1 MPPMAET
8 QSEGHQVIG
17 LTGSFGSGC
26 SYVADHILAGMGYER
41 LPLTKILREKYEEAH
56 PNKEPQRLELQEFG
70 DELRRKHGGDYLAR
84 CLYEQKF
91 ENGDETNQSGKW
103 VVDSIRNPEEIY
115 FLRKQFQNFFLFG
128 AYAGKERRWGR
139 VENKYNR
146 NRKSF
151 DEDDDRDT
159 GRESE
164 SCGQRVEDCFAEAD
178 IVFSNDEDFAEIGSE
193 PFGKLKGK
201 IERYVKL
208 ITDPLSRQ
216 QPSKNETLMAA
227 AYTISQLSSCMKRKV
242 GAVIVDDVDNII
254 SSGFNE
260 VPGAESPC
268 KKEYN
273 KCSRDR
279 DREQFQQKVQD
290 EFPKATDHKKIFA
303 LTQENF
309 RMLDH
314 CRALHAE
321 ENAIVNLARNG
332 RSIPLNQCTLYS
344 TTYPC
349 RQCANKI
356 ATLNLKEVIYLEPY
370 PDLAGKIILQA
381 SKVKETC
388 FEGITYKAYSR
399 IYGERK

>member
-1 MPPMAET
+1 MGHIK
-8 QSEGHQVIG
+8 SEDHRVIG

-26 SYVADHILAGMGYER
+26 TYVAENVLAQMGYER
-41 LPLTKILREKYEEAH
+41 LSLSEILREKYEAAN
-56 PNKEPQRLELQEFG
+56 PDKKPQRLELQKFG
-70 DELRRKHGGDYLAR
+70 DELREEHGGNHLAQ
-84 CLYEQKF
+84 CLYEEKF
-91 ENGDETNQSGKW
+91 KNGDETKPSEKM

-115 FLRKQFQNFFLFG
+115 YLREQFPHFFLFG
-128 AYAGKERRWGR
+128 VYAGKERRWNR
-139 VENKYNR
+139 VKGPDKYNDD
-146 NRKSF
+146 RKAF
-151 DEDDDRDT
+151 EDDDKRDT

-164 SCGQRVEDCFAEAD
+164 PWGQRVEDCFAETD
-178 IVFSNDEDFAEIGSE
+178 VVFSNDEDFAEPGNK
-193 PFGKLKGK
+193 PFGALKGK
-201 IERYVKL
+201 VERYVEL

-227 AYTISQLSSCMKRKV
+227 AYTISQLSRCMKRKV
-242 GAVIVDDVDNII
+242 GAVLVDENGNII

-260 VPGAESPC
+260 VPGAERPC
-268 KKEYN
+268 EDEYG
-273 KCSRDR
+273 KCSRAR
-279 DREQFQQKVQD
+279 DWDKFKDLIEG
-290 EFPKATDHKKIFA
+290 EFPGHNHKQLFFRVRE
-303 LTQENF
+303 TF

-321 ENAIVNLARNG
+321 ENAIVNLAKNG

-370 PDLAGKIILQA
+370 PDPAGKITLRE
-381 SKVKETC
+381 SEVKDTC

-399 IYGERK
+399 IYGEKK